1 MPDKSSRLRQLNTL
15 ALTVLVLLGPFTL
28 YYIFYFSNQKS
39 YFTNRDFRL
48 LAVLSKQV
56 ELKVDNIG
64 AAYLRAAQAATT
76 APAPV
81 PVSTACAAAPTG
93 CRVTH
98 QGLDAEW
105 IDEFLRPIT
114 EDGTSIKAAG
124 EAEEAGTTNLS
135 KDGDGKSIVSLNV
148 KHEDG
153 ASWLYLD
160 YIDRRPIIT
169 APTGT
174 QPKSTALTIHAR
186 SSFENLI
193 GAFAKKFVNPKDF
206 DDVIITQENGAV
218 IFQQG
223 PPELNITNLDSLIN
237 KDQRQNSSVLNV
249 RLADADY
256 KLFIQPVLLS
266 LPGTTS
272 NADQGVR
279 WFVCGL
285 VRSDHFLS
293 ESAAISYTILIVV
306 IFLLL
311 FVALSTPFLKLLFMG
326 ARERLRVAE
335 VYFLFFSALMG
346 GALLTV
352 LLLYGISYVDLGA
365 KMDAQLQDL
374 STQMLTNFNA
384 ELRQA
389 YGELQTL
396 NETVLVKKLDEL
408 DGPKSAGLEANVQR
422 PGPTDPKQSRLYPL
436 LSKLE
441 IDQKKPD
448 AKSGNKPIVRKNN
461 FGCKPPKLC
470 LGEQDILGSLVGYN
484 DAYPYLNAAVWI
496 DPDGQQRIK
505 WTTKSTLA
513 SFFPVKDRAYFKN
526 IVGQQTWECCRS
538 AADKTVHNY
547 YLEPVYS
554 KATGGQQVI
563 LSMPIADPDGK
574 RPTWVASLDFRA
586 LSLLQTV
593 LPTDLGYGY
602 CVINNE
608 GNVLFHSD
616 ESRNLLEDFFAE
628 TDNDSYLRSVI
639 LARETRA
646 LSAQYQ
652 GVGHRLFVTPIPD
665 TPWTLVTFQDKNLLR
680 TIGLEVIA
688 SSIILFIFYALVL
701 LIFFSFHYLRHSEN
715 RAALVWPQRR
725 RAPNY
730 YLSIVFNLL
739 LAVVFG
745 LSIPIFNH
753 WIVLALAFIL
763 PALAFSF
770 HFHNLEGGPKLE
782 RYREAVRKFVN
793 LHTPLNYGS
802 GYILA
807 LVTLFLLTSVL
818 PMLAAFKFSYDREM
832 RLFVG
837 LGQIN
842 LARSLEDRSD
852 RVREQYS
859 QAVPSL
865 GSNGV
870 LRDPKM
876 MRDFLEK
883 RLNVD
888 DSKDSKMGPA
898 WDVYSRFFFNTNF
911 QVCDGENKDPVC
923 AERAPESEN
932 RFESLL
938 AWILP
943 FNNAISLRIHGL
955 TSSMSGN
962 EQSVW
967 RQQNADSNGIINL
980 STNEKVDGDDD
991 YEKLHVKSAAPLL
1004 GRNQQS
1010 LWWIFLFAILGLVP
1024 SLLFILIG
1032 FIGKRI
1038 FLLDTDEPA
1047 TFYGEQLAAEDV
1059 SPKTLVLASSFT
1071 RKDQLLVERDFDVID
1086 LRGMKEDQNGF
1097 YNDQKPPDQEPRTI
1111 ALNYFEYNREDP
1123 KTNREKVRLLE
1134 SLLIHNRK
1142 VVIVSSVDLTDFCF
1156 EETGEGHS
1164 NGNGVAVNGSAEK
1177 LLSSFFRVYVEDNGD
1192 SQSFLQQ
1199 HRRLELAWAQK
1210 PRWERNRLKPVLKV
1224 LKSECE
1230 PRKHLQEIG
1239 EALIAKSELETLTPE
1254 EIILHVQEKANAYYH
1269 SIWETCSKDEKL
1281 TLCNLA
1287 KYHLVSSKNP
1297 DLPRLMK
1304 RGLISKRPQLR
1315 IMNESLSRFIMAE
1328 GSPEKL
1334 MAWQREGGD
1343 SSWEMLRV
1351 PLFIILIS
1359 AAAFLFVSQRDLYN
1373 STLAFVSAFAAGMPS
1388 LVKLLGL
1395 FQSGKVGGVG
1405 AQ

>member
-1 MPDKSSRLRQLNTL
+1 MPDKSSKLRQLNTL
-15 ALTVLVLLGPFTL
+15 GLTVLVLLGPFTL

-64 AAYLRAAQAATT
+64 AAYSRAAEAGTT

-81 PVSTACAAAPTG
+81 SEDCAAAPAG

-98 QGLDAEW
+98 QGLNSEK
-105 IDEFLRPIT
+105 IDELLRPIT
-114 EDGTSIKAAG
+114 EDGTTIKAVG
-124 EAEEAGTTNLS
+124 GAEDLVTTNLP
-135 KDGDGKSIVSLNV
+135 KDGDGKPVVSLNV

-160 YIDRRPIIT
+160 YIDRRPIAT
-169 APTGT
+169 VSTGT
-174 QPKSTALTIHAR
+174 QAKSTALAIHVR

-193 GAFAKKFVNPKDF
+193 GAFTKKFVNPKDF
-206 DDVIITQENGAV
+206 DDVIITRENGAV

-223 PPELNITNLDSLIN
+223 PAELNITNLDSLIN

-249 RLADADY
+249 RLADADF

-266 LPGTTS
+266 LPGTTA

-365 KMDAQLQDL
+365 KMDAQLQEL
-374 STQMLTNFNA
+374 STQMLENFDA

-389 YGELQTL
+389 YGELQKL
-396 NETVLVKKLDEL
+396 NDPVLVDVL
-408 DGPKSAGLEANVQR
+408 DGPKSAAVEAKVQAR
-422 PGPTDPKQSRLYPL
+422 GQTDPKQSRLYPL

-441 IDQKKPD
+441 KDQGEPD
-448 AKSGNKPIVRKNN
+448 PKSGNKDTDRKNN
-461 FGCKPPKLC
+461 FGCKPQKVC
-470 LGEQDILGSLVGYN
+470 LGEHDILGSKVDYT

-496 DPDGQQRIK
+496 DQEGQQRIK

-513 SFFPVKDRAYFKN
+513 SFFSVKDRAYFKN
-526 IVGQQTWECCRS
+526 IVAQQTWECCKSS
-538 AADKTVHNY
+538 AEDKTVHNY

-554 KATGGQQVI
+554 KTTGGQQVI

-574 RPTWVASLDFRA
+574 RPTWVATLDFRA

-639 LARETRA
+639 LARETKA
-646 LSAQYQ
+646 LTAQYQ
-652 GVGHRLFVTPIPD
+652 GVGHRLFVRPIPD

-688 SSIILFIFYALVL
+688 SSIILFILYALVL
-701 LIFFSFHYLRHSEN
+701 LIFFSFHYFRHSEN

-730 YLSIVFNLL
+730 YLSIAFNVL
-739 LAVVFG
+739 LALVFG

-753 WIVLALAFIL
+753 WIVLALAFLL

-770 HFHNLEGGPKLE
+770 HLHNLEGGPRLE

-793 LHTPLNYGS
+793 LHTPLDYGT

-807 LVTLFLLTSVL
+807 LVTLFLMTSVL
-818 PMLAAFKFSYDREM
+818 PMLASFKFSYDREM

-859 QAVPSL
+859 QPVPSP
-865 GSNGV
+865 GSNV
-870 LRDPKM
+870 ILRDPTI
-876 MRDFLEK
+876 MREFLEK

-888 DSKDSKMGPA
+888 DSKGSKHGPA
-898 WDVYSRFFFNTNF
+898 WDVYSRFFFDTNF
-911 QVCDGENKDPVC
+911 QICDEKNSDAGCAKHDSPPVNK
-923 AERAPESEN
+923 
-932 RFESLL
+932 FESLL
-938 AWILP
+938 SWILP

-955 TSSMSGN
+955 TSSMSGDQ
-962 EQSVW
+962 QSVW
-967 RQQNADSNGIINL
+967 RQQNADSSGVINL
-980 STNEKVDGDDD
+980 STKEKVDGDDD
-991 YEKLHVKSAAPLL
+991 YEVLHVKSTAPLL
-1004 GRNQQS
+1004 GRNQQV

-1047 TFYGEQLAAEDV
+1047 TFYGEQLTAEDV
-1059 SPKTLVLASSFT
+1059 SPKTLLLASSFT
-1071 RKDQLLVERDFDVID
+1071 RKDQLLVEKDFDVID
-1086 LRGMKEDQNGF
+1086 LRGMKKGRNGF
-1097 YNDQKPPDQEPRTI
+1097 FNDQKQPDQEPRTI

-1156 EETGEGHS
+1156 EETGEGHT
-1164 NGNGVAVNGSAEK
+1164 NGNGVAVTGSAEK
-1177 LLSSFFRVYVEDNGD
+1177 LLDSFFRVYVEDNGD

-1199 HRRLELAWAQK
+1199 HRQLEMAWALK
-1210 PRWERNRLKPVLKV
+1210 PRWERNRLKALLKV

-1239 EALIAKSELETLTPE
+1239 EALIAKPELETLTPE

-1304 RGLISKRPQLR
+1304 RGLIYKRPQLR

-1334 MAWQREGGD
+1334 IEWQREGGD
-1343 SSWEMLRV
+1343 SSWAMLRV

-1395 FQSGKVGGVG
+1395 FQSGKVGGVA